1 MSRQAA
7 YYFLPLL
14 YTISRQKFHALLGRG
29 VKGIDLEEMIDV
41 GYLALVEALAKYEKA
56 AALTMWIDLVE
67 AEIEKNRLRPNDYI
81 SDQDAADVSR
91 LRRKEKQLQAQGSE
105 AAWRELAAALSF
117 DLEKLHRLTI
127 KGEMIDALQDF
138 PEYARL
144 KNKIVMT
151 IFSRFKD
158 WSRKQ
163 DFVSQGDRTQ
173 IKNMNEKKNELQQQ
187 LGRQPS
193 DEQLADLM
201 DVKVETIRLLLQKE
215 KFMQSLDALWEEG
228 GDNLLWQDRT
238 QGDQGIPSENTPDWL
253 QDFDDCLERLSDP
266 DRRLML
272 ILKDSKGYDTEMIF
286 DHFSRKKPKST
297 ISTYLR
303 LDRKRVGRCME
314 EKGYHVDWRYKQTP
328 IDEQISTKRPRQ
340 K

>member
-14 YTISRQKFHALLGRG
+14 YTISRQKYHALLGQG

-67 AEIEKNRLRPNDYI
+67 VEIEKNRLRLNDYI
-81 SDQDAADVSR
+81 TDQDAADVIR
-91 LRRKEKQLQAQGSE
+91 IRRKEMQLQAQGND
-105 AAWRELAAALSF
+105 ATWRELAAALSF
-117 DLEKLHRLTI
+117 DPEKLRRLSI

-144 KNKIVMT
+144 KHKIVLT

-158 WSRKQ
+158 WSRKR
-163 DFVSQGDRTQ
+163 DFIPQADRTQ
-173 IKNMNEKKNELQQQ
+173 IKKINEKRNELQQK
-187 LGRQPS
+187 LGQQPS
-193 DEQLADLM
+193 DEKLADLM

-228 GDNLLWQDRT
+228 GDNLLWQDRSH
-238 QGDQGIPSENTPDWL
+238 GDQGMPSENIPDWL
-253 QDFDDCLERLSDP
+253 HDFDDCLERLSDP
-266 DRRLML
+266 DRRLMIL
-272 ILKDSKGYDTEMIF
+272 LKDSKGYDTEMIF
-286 DHFSRKKPKST
+286 DHFAQKKPKST

-314 EKGYHVDWRYKQTP
+314 EKGYQVDWRYKQVAT
-328 IDEQISTKRPRQ
+328 ISK
-340 K
+340 